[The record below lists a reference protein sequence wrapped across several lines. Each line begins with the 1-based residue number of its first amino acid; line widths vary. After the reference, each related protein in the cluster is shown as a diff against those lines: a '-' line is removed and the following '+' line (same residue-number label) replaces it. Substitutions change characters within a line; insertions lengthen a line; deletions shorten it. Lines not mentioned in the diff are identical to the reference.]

1 MIKLGIVG
9 ANESSRKH
17 LQCILEM
24 EEFECSG
31 LFDHNTENAEKF
43 CKEYGIPFFEDYNQ
57 LLSASDAVDIQTPV
71 GMHFRYASTAI
82 TNSTHV
88 LLSGLISEDIRE
100 ARHINELAIEAQ
112 VNVKV
117 LHHDKLHPE
126 MKTLK
131 RIAKKPVYIECNRFQ
146 NKVLSISNDSII
158 FGALMNDIELLSHLV
173 NSKVRKVST
182 NATRIYNDFVDFVNV
197 RLDFENGC
205 VANMNC
211 GNFENGEN
219 SSIRIFQRNE
229 CIKLD
234 LNTFKII
241 KLIKTESG
249 EFAEVP
255 FHQSRT
261 KPEDV
266 IRIELQQ
273 FATNIQNKHRTT
285 QDGYQAFESL
295 RIAHQII
302 EKFHPSTLFNA

>member
-1 MIKLGIVG
+1 MVKLGIVG

-17 LQCILEM
+17 LQTLRELN
-24 EEFECSG
+24 EFEIIG
-31 LFDHNTENAEKF
+31 LFDHNKDNAEKF
-43 CKEYGIPFFEDYNQ
+43 SKENGIALFEDYQ
-57 LLSASDAVDIQTPV
+57 LLLNEVEAVDIQTPV
-71 GMHFRYASTAI
+71 GMHYRFASLAI
-82 TNSTHV
+82 KNSVHV
-88 LLSGLISEDIRE
+88 LLSGIISEDIRE

-126 MKTLK
+126 IKTLK
-131 RIAKKPVYIECNRFQ
+131 RIAKKPVYVECNRFQ

-158 FGALMNDIELLSHLV
+158 FGALINDIELLAHLI
-173 NSKVRKVST
+173 NSKVRKVTT

-197 RLDFENGC
+197 RIDFENGC

-211 GNFENGEN
+211 GNFENGQN
-219 SSIRIFQRNE
+219 SNIRIFQRNE
-229 CIKLD
+229 CIRLD
-234 LNTFKII
+234 LDNYKIV

-249 EFAEVP
+249 DFAEVP

-261 KPEDV
+261 KPDEV

-273 FATNIQNKHRTT
+273 FGSDILNKLRTP
-285 QDGYQAFESL
+285 QDTYQSFESL